1 MQNPKEASV
10 TPNMV
15 ETQPSPTPPQ
25 LLVPG
30 STNDPAMEGL
40 PTDQPEQTQAPEDIL
55 GILEED

>member
-30 STNDPAMEGL
+30 STNEPTTKGL
-40 PTDQPEQTQAPEDIL
+40 PTDQPNQTQAPEVIL